1 MISSRPMP
9 SLTDVAR
16 RAKVSIATVSRVIN
30 KSDKVMP
37 ETRELV
43 GRAMKELGYR
53 PSRVARRLRQRGGR
67 RNLLGLI
74 IPDIQNPFFAEMAR
88 GAEDAAYANEFAV
101 ILCNSDDDLKKEQ
114 FYLDVMQ
121 SESVDGIILPP
132 INEQDA
138 AVLQLVESGLPIVTV
153 DRSLAYSAM
162 DKVEVDNRRGAC
174 EAVEHLIKLGHKRIG
189 LIAGLPKVST
199 SRERQQGY
207 EDALAAHKLPLRPEY
222 VKTGD
227 YKQASG
233 RMLAEELLALAA
245 PPTALFAANNL
256 MAVGALEATHAR
268 RLKVPG
274 DVALI
279 GFDDLPWAD
288 ALDPPL
294 TVIRQP
300 AYEVGRAAV
309 ELLLKRLSDPK
320 RPETHLKLLPKLVIR
335 GSC

>member
-1 MISSRPMP
+1 MA
-9 SLTDVAR
+9 SLIDVAR

-30 KSDKVMP
+30 KSDKVIP
-37 ETRELV
+37 ETRETV
-43 GRAMKELGYR
+43 SQAMKELGYR
-53 PSRVARRLRQRGGR
+53 PSRVARRLRQKGGR
-67 RNLLGLI
+67 RSLLGLI

-101 ILCNSDDDLKKEQ
+101 ILCNSDEDLKKEQ
-114 FYLDVMQ
+114 FYLEVMQ
-121 SESVDGIILPP
+121 AESVDGIILPP

-138 AVLQLVESGLPIVTV
+138 AVLKLVQSGLPIVTV
-153 DRSLAYSAM
+153 DRSLAFSAM
-162 DKVEVDNRRGAC
+162 DKVEVDNRRGAY
-174 EAVEHLIKLGHKRIG
+174 EAVEHLIKLGHKRVG

-199 SRERQQGY
+199 SRERRQGY
-207 EDALAAHKLPLRPEY
+207 EDALTAYHLPLEAGY
-222 VKTGD
+222 VRTGD

-233 RMLAEELLALAA
+233 HMLTEELLALPT

-256 MAVGALEATHAR
+256 MAVGALEAIHKR
-268 RLKVPG
+268 RLKIPG
-274 DVALI
+274 DIALI
-279 GFDDLPWAD
+279 GFDDLPWAE

-294 TVIRQP
+294 TVVRQP
-300 AYEVGRAAV
+300 AYEVGCAAV